1 MALCAIY
8 FRLRNNADCIS
19 RRHVKD
25 HQARLELRERKCAAK
40 KKKVFFSYKISLTTN
55 DHYLSKSVGF

>member
-19 RRHVKD
+19 RRRVKD
-25 HQARLELRERKCAAK
+25 HQARSELRERKCAAEK
-40 KKKVFFSYKISLTTN
+40 KISFSATKY
-55 DHYLSKSVGF
+55 H